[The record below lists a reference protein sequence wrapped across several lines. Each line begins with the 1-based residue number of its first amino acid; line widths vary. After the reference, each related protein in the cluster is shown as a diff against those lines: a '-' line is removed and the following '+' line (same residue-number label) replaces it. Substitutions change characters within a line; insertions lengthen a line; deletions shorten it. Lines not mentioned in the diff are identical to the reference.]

1 MLTKVASVLNGIY
14 LTSYNFMAEKPFI
27 HKTAQGEGTSGHYRE
42 LSSKIFSGGTD
53 VLWLI
58 FKSGVYAAVCCLF
71 YAAFMFM
78 KSRNAQERDESKKNV
93 VSKGTIIFIFFSM
106 GFIFSAVQSMGF
118 D

>member
-1 MLTKVASVLNGIY
+1 MRNKVISVLNGIY
-14 LTSYNFMAEKPFI
+14 LTSYNFIAEKPAI
-27 HKTAQGEGTSGHYRE
+27 HKTAQGEHDTAVYKE
-42 LSSKIFSGGTD
+42 LSAKIFGGGTD

-58 FKSGVYAAVCCLF
+58 FKTGIYFAVLCIL
-71 YAAFMFM
+71 YSAFMFL

-93 VSKGTIIFIFFSM
+93 VSKGTIIFIFFSL